1 MTLSDL
7 SPWDEAIIDLINSDG
22 TEVQDGFKIRLE
34 ALGLVP
40 SKPVLVLRGAAF
52 GGPLHVRV
60 SSTTE
65 VAIRRSEAERV
76 QIREHQPGAGRHP
89 GHRRRQQR
97 AGQGKGP
104 SAQTH
109 TTRSD
114 A

>member
-1 MTLSDL
+1 MTLRDL
-7 SPWDEAIIDLINSDG
+7 NPWDEAIIDIINSDG

-76 QIREHQPGAGRHP
+76 QIREHQPGAGRHR
-89 GHRRRQQR
+89 GHRRRR
-97 AGQGKGP
+97 HRGGQGGRA
-104 SAQTH
+104 SAQTQI
-109 TTRSD
+109 TRSD

>member
-1 MTLSDL
+1 MTLRDL
-7 SPWDEAIIDLINSDG
+7 SPWDEAIIDVINSDG

-76 QIREHQPGAGRHP
+76 QIREHQPGTGRHL
-89 GHRRRQQR
+89 GHRRRRHR
-97 AGQGKGP
+97 AGPGEGP
-104 SAQTH
+104 SAQAH